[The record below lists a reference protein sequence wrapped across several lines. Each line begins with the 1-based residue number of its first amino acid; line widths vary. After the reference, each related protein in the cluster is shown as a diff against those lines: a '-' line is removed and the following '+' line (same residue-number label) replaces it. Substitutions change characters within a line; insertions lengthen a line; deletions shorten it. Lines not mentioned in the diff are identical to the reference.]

1 MPYDGETSGKASHS
15 DIVQNPDVQTF
26 LEQCEYQTE
35 PSDDEVEEIASTFRQ
50 APSTSEVELPQQ
62 VISVDGSLYESSIDD
77 RLPST
82 KVGYVKIGLV
92 LFPMDQYKGLK
103 EGRFVNPYK
112 VAQLKEDSGSITF
125 PLPSANI
132 TWNDA
137 DSVRN
142 GFRAAVDQA
151 LSDSRTRWVG
161 DDRKTSLQTTLFHLA
176 SRRSGELGTNDHGHL
191 KLHKCPS
198 CVEDEAIDEVET
210 SVDVYDNGEEQH
222 CPNCGGR
229 IYPSDCLRLWEEVN
243 ENQSNR
249 GALMRFMRVLEHLMV
264 IHCIRLMRDVVP
276 SPEDLATTVF
286 FTDGPLAVYGT
297 SAWLHLSIMQYLNEV
312 NTDLRERGLP
322 PVLIIGLQK
331 SGRVA
336 DHADLIDSHLSPN
349 SLYAI
354 EDDYRY
360 NYITPSRKPSQTGF
374 GDETYYGQDFI
385 YKTSSG
391 SCFVLAVPYPFASK
405 KDVDNFHEIK
415 TEVDRYPE
423 LPRALKVV
431 EHFESS
437 LHKNAVVPIALAHE
451 HTAISLEPGGKVL
464 DILTEDALES

>member
-15 DIVQNPDVQTF
+15 DIVRNPDVQAF
-26 LEQCEYQTE
+26 LEQCNYQTE
-35 PSDDEVEEIASTFRQ
+35 PSDDEVEAIASRFGSVPAT
-50 APSTSEVELPQQ
+50 EDVELPGQ
-62 VISVDGSLYESSIDD
+62 VISVDGSLYESSIDE

-92 LFPMDQYKGLK
+92 LFPMDQYAGLK

-112 VAQLKEDSGSITF
+112 VAQLKDDSGSITF

-132 TWNDA
+132 TWNGA

-142 GFRAAVDQA
+142 GFRAAIDQA
-151 LSDSRTRWVG
+151 LRDERTRWVR
-161 DDRKTSLQTTLFHLA
+161 DDPDTSLQTTLFHLA
-176 SRRSGELGTNDHGHL
+176 SRRSGELGTEAPNHL
-191 KLHKCPS
+191 KLHLCPA
-198 CVEDEAIDEVET
+198 CEEEEE
-210 SVDVYDNGEEQH
+210 VDVYDTGEAQH
-222 CPNCGGR
+222 CPHCGGEV
-229 IYPSDCLRLWEEVN
+229 YPSDCLRLWEEVN

-249 GALMRFMRVLEHLMV
+249 GALMRFMRVLEHLMI
-264 IHCIRLMRDVVP
+264 IHCIRFLRGISLD
-276 SPEDLATTVF
+276 DLATTVF

-297 SAWLHLSIMQYLNEV
+297 SAWLHLSIMQYLDEV
-312 NTDLRERGLP
+312 NAELEDRGLSQ
-322 PVLIIGLQK
+322 VLIIGLQK

-336 DHADLIDSHLSPN
+336 DHVELVDRHLSPN

-354 EDDYRY
+354 EDEYRY
-360 NYITPSRKPSQTGF
+360 RYITPSRTPSQTGF

-385 YKTSSG
+385 FKTSSG
-391 SCFVLAVPYPFASK
+391 RCFVMGIPYPFASK
-405 KDVDNFHEIK
+405 AVEDFHQIK
-415 TEVDRYPE
+415 TNSDLYSE

-464 DILTEDALES
+464 DLLTKGALED